1 MRDIGFS
8 FDDDGPSFGKLDA
21 HSTAFRRC
29 ADQINEE
36 KLFRWSCHSTRAFSM
51 TIRGAFDPE
60 KGGK

>member
-29 ADQINEE
+29 ADQINEA
-36 KLFRWSCHSTRAFSM
+36 KAFPLELSLNACVLDDD
-51 TIRGAFDPE
+51 RGSI
-60 KGGK
+60 